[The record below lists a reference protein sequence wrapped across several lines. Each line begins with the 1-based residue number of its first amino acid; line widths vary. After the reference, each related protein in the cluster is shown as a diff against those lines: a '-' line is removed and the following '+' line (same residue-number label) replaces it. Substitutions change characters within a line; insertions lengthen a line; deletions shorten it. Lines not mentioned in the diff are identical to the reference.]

1 MSRRTLLAFVV
12 VAVIAVAGCATD
24 DEAVDTTVATTTT
37 DTTDGTPE
45 DARAPESGC
54 ADVVDVELE
63 LTGDGSYRISATIR
77 SSDTGNEKY
86 ADAWEVRAPDGSV
99 LGTRVL
105 AHPHVGEQPFTRS
118 LDGVAI
124 PGGTE
129 RVEIAA
135 RDSVQGF
142 CGETMTAALPEG

>member
-1 MSRRTLLAFVV
+1 MAFVV

-37 DTTDGTPE
+37 DGTLG

-63 LTGDGSYRISATIR
+63 STGDGSYRISATIR

-124 PGGTE
+124 PSGTE
-129 RVEIAA
+129 QVEIAA
-135 RDSVQGF
+135 RDSVEGF